1 MVRVHCDSTDALAV
15 VNSDQ
20 CLSFI
25 RALFQMEVW
34 ATVQTMIL
42 RCCMCSCYDSS
53 SKINSWPTQSLPQ
66 IQKHTHAPGGQE
78 IDGNV
83 VEEFTLW
90 WIRQLRLCCMESS
103 YGEVDLAV
111 MTLESGRRDRCSCS
125 SRHHPQGIA
134 ANCVCMYILHA
145 LT

>member
-42 RCCMCSCYDSS
+42 RCCVCSCYYVAD
-53 SKINSWPTQSLPQ
+53 KLAYALANPLPNQ
-66 IQKHTHAPGGQE
+66 
-78 IDGNV
+78 
-83 VEEFTLW
+83 
-90 WIRQLRLCCMESS
+90 
-103 YGEVDLAV
+103 
-111 MTLESGRRDRCSCS
+111 
-125 SRHHPQGIA
+125 
-134 ANCVCMYILHA
+134 
-145 LT
+145 